1 MLEKLNNDIGNSIKL
16 VDNFKKL
23 VNWNTFK
30 ILAHFIL
37 VGSLS
42 VYFVGTSF
50 INVISEGDLSNVK
63 NVNTLIQ
70 VVLVGVVYS
79 AVTKVVDYGLRFLF
93 HSYLQTKIIKGK
105 KSLSKRDKVDITNMA
120 IKPIYIFLV
129 KTGYINSILHEEF
142 DESDKF
148 TPKERDEF
156 IDEQLNEVYS
166 WLSLVILSFVTI
178 VVINGYYNV
187 YVILLISIFL
197 IIQIL
202 HGIGILVFI
211 THIDLFERLR
221 IKLRREKD
229 KEYGEDN
236 S

>member
-16 VDNFKKL
+16 VDNFKNFI
-23 VNWNTFK
+23 NWKKFK
-30 ILAHFIL
+30 SLIHLIL

-42 VYFVGTSF
+42 IYFVGTSF
-50 INVISEGDLSNVK
+50 INVISKGDLSNVK

-70 VVLVGVVYS
+70 VVLVGGIYFAAIEVV
-79 AVTKVVDYGLRFLF
+79 KYGLRFLF
-93 HSYLQTKIIKGK
+93 HSYIQTRIIKGK
-105 KSLSKRDKVDITNMA
+105 KNLSKRDKVEITNFVK
-120 IKPIYIFLV
+120 KPIYIFLV

-156 IDEQLNEVYS
+156 IDEQLEEVYS
-166 WLSLVILSFVTI
+166 WLSLAILSFVTI

-187 YVILLISIFL
+187 YVILLISIFI

-202 HGIGILVFI
+202 HGIVILVFI

-221 IKLRREKD
+221 IKLKREKN
-229 KEYGEDN
+229 KEHGEE
-236 S
+236 